1 MEAAKWYRKAAE
13 QNHAGAQY
21 NLGSC
26 YFNGRGVAKS
36 YVEAYRWAVLASGQG
51 IEEAKA
57 IMKTLAEN
65 MTREQI
71 AEAQRLARNF
81 TPRKSLRSDLFS
93 PLHLTGKTS

>member
-1 MEAAKWYRKAAE
+1 MLISFPTYVSHEMKTVQRNPTGQLVRKDSVEAANWYRKAAE

-57 IMKTLAEN
+57 IM
-65 MTREQI
+65 
-71 AEAQRLARNF
+71 
-81 TPRKSLRSDLFS
+81 
-93 PLHLTGKTS
+93 